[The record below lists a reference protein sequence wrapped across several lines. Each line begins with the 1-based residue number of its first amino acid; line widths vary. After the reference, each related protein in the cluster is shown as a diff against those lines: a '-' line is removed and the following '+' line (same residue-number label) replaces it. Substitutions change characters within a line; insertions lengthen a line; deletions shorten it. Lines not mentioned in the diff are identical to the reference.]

1 MFLTPSIYAQ
11 SCEMQHSTQSPIIMH
26 IVCYTYKIYPLNHS
40 RGPNG
45 LVIQTRRHRLLG
57 IAKKAFYAF
66 LLPFI
71 CGAQFAIYFCNLTR
85 DAEPRMKLE
94 SGDGDGPKDQRAR
107 KWGLDATKLQ
117 QTAQ

>member
-94 SGDGDGPKDQRAR
+94 SGKWRWRWPKGPEGQEMGAR
-107 KWGLDATKLQ
+107 RD
-117 QTAQ
+117 